1 MRKRDDVDE
10 GGFLEEGGFCGG
22 GAGTDDE
29 EGGLEVVVEDE
40 TVGEFEEG
48 DEMTHSGAD

>member
-1 MRKRDDVDE
+1 MWKRDDVDG
-10 GGFLEEGGFCGG
+10 GGFLEEGEFGGG

-29 EGGLEVVVEDE
+29 EGGLKVMVEDE